1 MQQHMT
7 WALGHTIHNLLHNL
21 GQGIR
26 RQQFPGSE
34 RDTAEAAR
42 QALPFLGDKE
52 EGPPL
57 AWVTIWRGTY
67 SNTYGY
73 LIPESFHTWGYVFWD
88 AQRLAGSGGKQEL
101 QRVWAAEWGEADPRD
116 LWTRD

>member
-101 QRVWAAEWGEADPRD
+101 QRVWSAEWGGADPRD
-116 LWTRD
+116 LWTRY